1 MKDETKLQTV
11 TDRYYG
17 FPRFPLSRGIIE
29 LCQSSDKSTSLA
41 VQNEIA
47 RRNGRTEEKRG
58 RGGGEK
64 KKEKRDG
71 FPFRTRDGVTTIP
84 EVSVD
89 DCLAGSYYT
98 RVTNGLQRRVSRR
111 LNLNRIVARSST
123 LIREKFFS
131 FFLILIAERC
141 VAHLS
146 TN

>member
-1 MKDETKLQTV
+1 MVERKKKEGEV
-11 TDRYYG
+11 
-17 FPRFPLSRGIIE
+17 E
-29 LCQSSDKSTSLA
+29 
-41 VQNEIA
+41 
-47 RRNGRTEEKRG
+47 
-58 RGGGEK
+58 GEK

-111 LNLNRIVARSST
+111 LNLNRIVART

-131 FFLILIAERC
+131 FFNFDRGTMRRA
-141 VAHLS
+141 S
-146 TN
+146 SN